1 MNARPPSAN
10 IRVPSIPPWRTSAT
24 SVVPPPTSTNSA
36 PAWRTWSLPEDPGD
50 RVRLGDDLEQL
61 EVELRGDAL
70 ERPEVDERRERVE
83 DPDLDVAALEA
94 DRVGQRVAVDRRADD
109 RGVDEPDVDVRQA
122 RSPR

>member
-10 IRVPSIPPWRTSAT
+10 IRVPSMPPWRTSAT

-36 PAWRTWSLPEDPGD
+36 PGLADLVVAEDAGD
-50 RVRLGDDLEQL
+50 GVRLGDDLEQL
-61 EVELRGDAL
+61 EVELARDAL
-70 ERPEVDERRERVE
+70 QGAEVDQRRERVE
-83 DPDLDVAALEA
+83 DPDLDVAALEP
-94 DRVGQRVAVDRRADD
+94 DRVRQRVAVDRGAGD